1 MFRFDAA
8 GRGAMTATSPAHD
21 GAFAFALLAS
31 QRRAVEAVERA
42 KNEITAA
49 AMTVADCW
57 KRGGRLVYLGAGS
70 SGLIAAQD
78 GAELPG
84 TFGFDAARIVLLLA
98 GGDVRP
104 FALDGAAE
112 DDEAAG
118 ESEVAALRLG
128 DADCVLAV
136 SASGS
141 TPYTLAGARRA
152 RRDGAQVIAIA
163 NREGAP
169 LLQAAQW
176 PVYLDSGPEALRGST
191 RLAAGTAQKCALGL
205 ISTLANAELG
215 NIYRGLMINVRPE
228 NEKLRRRALDIVA
241 SVAELD
247 EPSAHACLERANG
260 DVRSAT
266 LLGVGA
272 RDQKDAL
279 ARLARADGHFG
290 VALARLKQDRF

>member
-1 MFRFDAA
+1 
-8 GRGAMTATSPAHD
+8 MTAPSAAHD
-21 GAFAFALLAS
+21 GAFALTLLAS

-42 KNEITAA
+42 REEITAA
-49 AMTVADCW
+49 AMIVADCW

-70 SGLIAAQD
+70 SGLTAAQD

-84 TFGFDAARIVLLLA
+84 TFGFDSARIVLLLA

-112 DDEAAG
+112 DDSEAG
-118 ESEVAALRLG
+118 ESEIAALRLG
-128 DADCVLAV
+128 DADCVIAV

-169 LLQAAQW
+169 LLQTAQS

-228 NEKLRRRALDIVA
+228 NEKLRQRALDIVV
-241 SVAELD
+241 SIAELD
-247 EPSAHACLERANG
+247 AG
-260 DVRSAT
+260 
-266 LLGVGA
+266 
-272 RDQKDAL
+272 
-279 ARLARADGHFG
+279 
-290 VALARLKQDRF
+290 

>member
-1 MFRFDAA
+1 
-8 GRGAMTATSPAHD
+8 MTTPSPAHEGD
-21 GAFAFALLAS
+21 FALALLAS
-31 QRRAVEAVERA
+31 QRRAVEAAERA
-42 KNEITAA
+42 KNEIANAA
-49 AMTVADCW
+49 VAVATSW

-84 TFGFDAARIVLLLA
+84 TFGFDRSRILFLLA
-98 GGDVRP
+98 GGDAHP

-112 DDEAAG
+112 DDDGAG
-118 ESEVAALRLG
+118 DAEVAALRLG
-128 DADCVLAV
+128 GADCVLAV

-152 RRDGAQVIAIA
+152 RLDGAQVVGIA

-169 LLQAAQW
+169 LLLAAQW

-215 NIYRGLMINVRPE
+215 NIYRGLMINVQPE

-241 SVAELD
+241 SLAELD
-247 EPSAHACLERANG
+247 ESAARVCLDRAHG

-266 LLGVGA
+266 LLGAGA
-272 RDQKDAL
+272 RDRNDAL
-279 ARLARADGHFG
+279 KRLALADGHFG
-290 VALARLKQDRF
+290 AALAKLKQDRF

>member
-1 MFRFDAA
+1 
-8 GRGAMTATSPAHD
+8 MTARPTAHD
-21 GAFAFALLAS
+21 GDFALALLAS

-42 KNEITAA
+42 RTEITSA
-49 AMTVADCW
+49 AMTSADCW

-78 GAELPG
+78 AAELPG
-84 TFGFDAARIVLLLA
+84 TFGLDPSRIVILLA

-112 DDEAAG
+112 DDSDAG
-118 ESEVAALRLG
+118 EAEVSALRLG
-128 DADCVLAV
+128 GADCVLAV

-141 TPYTLAGARRA
+141 TPYTLAGAKRA
-152 RRDGAQVIAIA
+152 RLDGAQLIAIA

-169 LLQAAQW
+169 LLRAAQW
-176 PVYLDSGPEALRGST
+176 PIYLDSGPEALRGST

-215 NIYRGLMINVRPE
+215 NAYRGLMINVQPE
-228 NEKLRRRALDIVA
+228 NEKLRQRALDIVA
-241 SVAELD
+241 SIAELD
-247 EPSAHACLERANG
+247 EVSARACLERANG

-266 LLGVGA
+266 LLGAGA
-272 RDQKDAL
+272 LDPNDAL
-279 ARLARADGHFG
+279 ARLAMADGNFG
-290 VALARLKQDRF
+290 AALAKLKQDRF

>member
-1 MFRFDAA
+1 MTTPSAA
-8 GRGAMTATSPAHD
+8 HN
-21 GAFAFALLAS
+21 GAFALALLAS
-31 QRRAVEAVERA
+31 QWRAVEAAERA
-42 KNEITAA
+42 MKEITNA
-49 AMTVADCW
+49 AMTVADGW

-84 TFGFDAARIVLLLA
+84 TFGLDRSRIVLLLA

-112 DDEAAG
+112 DDAGAG

-152 RRDGAQVIAIA
+152 RSEGAQVIGIA

-228 NEKLRRRALDIVA
+228 NQKLRRRALDIIA

-247 EPSAHACLERANG
+247 EVSARACLDRANG

-272 RDQKDAL
+272 RDETDAL
-279 ARLARADGHFG
+279 TRLEMADGHFG
-290 VALARLKQDRF
+290 AALAKLKQDRF

>member
-1 MFRFDAA
+1 
-8 GRGAMTATSPAHD
+8 MTAPSPAHD
-21 GAFAFALLAS
+21 GAFASVLLAS
-31 QRRAVEAVERA
+31 QRRAIEAVERA
-42 KNEITAA
+42 RNEITAA

-57 KRGGRLVYLGAGS
+57 RRGGRLVYLGAGS

-84 TFGFDAARIVLLLA
+84 TFGFDHSRIVLRLA

-118 ESEVAALRLG
+118 ESEIAALALG

-141 TPYTLAGARRA
+141 TPYTLAGAKRA

-228 NEKLRRRALDIVA
+228 NEKLRQRALDIVA

-247 EPSAHACLERANG
+247 EASARVCLERANG
-260 DVRSAT
+260 DVRSAS
-266 LLGVGA
+266 LLGAGA
-272 RDQKDAL
+272 GDPTDAL
-279 ARLARADGHFG
+279 ARLAMADGHFG
-290 VALARLKQDRF
+290 AALAKLKQDRF